1 MQIHFFLWKTD
12 ETIKTKLNSIKHCG
26 LSTALTFS
34 PPPRVSSFSS
44 PVSLIDVLPKGDF
57 TREMKT
63 IRLDLAQLPRDV
75 M

>member
-1 MQIHFFLWKTD
+1 MSSYGIQMERSKLTQLHQTLWPQHRANFL
-12 ETIKTKLNSIKHCG
+12 
-26 LSTALTFS
+26 
-34 PPPRVSSFSS
+34 PPCVSSFSS